1 MATDFA
7 LIKKLVSLFQESNLN
22 EMEVEDGTSNLKI
35 KMTKGTT
42 PAQVVYSGPG
52 LHIPAHAEPV
62 VVPAPV
68 AAPVSVAAA
77 PQPAEAPAPA
87 ASANLH
93 EIKSPIVGTFYRSP
107 GPDAEAFVKVGDTVT
122 AGKVL
127 CIVEAMKL
135 MNEIEADVSGKIVK
149 ILVENGKPVEY
160 NQPLFLIEKA

>member
-1 MATDFA
+1 MSTDFA
-7 LIKKLVSLFQESNLN
+7 LIKKLVSLFQESSLN
-22 EMEVEDGTSNLKI
+22 EMEVEDGTSNLRI
-35 KMTKGTT
+35 KMTKGAA
-42 PAQVVYSGPG
+42 PAQVMYTTGPG

-62 VVPAPV
+62 QMPAVTP
-68 AAPVSVAAA
+68 AAA
-77 PQPAEAPAPA
+77 PGTPAGEAPAPA
-87 ASANLH
+87 GKNLH

-135 MNEIEADVSGKIVK
+135 MNEIESDVSGTIIK